1 MSGIGPILLAVLV
14 AGVAAPRPS
23 RAQDDTHEQRGRKY
37 KAPPET
43 ARIEV
48 LVQKGFN
55 KKPIMNAA
63 VIFHPIDA
71 DGKDEGTLEVKSGPD
86 GKASIDVI
94 PIGSQ
99 VRVQVLANGFATYAQ
114 DITVDSGSRSIVA
127 NMIRP
132 QAQISAYQDN
142 EGKPAQSAP
151 GIQVPIRPK
160 PKKDAGATGSS
171 ASGSDKTA
179 PDSGSGGAGPDSSGS
194 GQGAKAQL

>member
-1 MSGIGPILLAVLV
+1 MI
-14 AGVAAPRPS
+14 AGVAAPS
-23 RAQDDTHEQRGRKY
+23 VARAQDDTHERHGRKY

-43 ARIEV
+43 AHIEV

-86 GKASIDVI
+86 GKASLDVI

-99 VRVQVLANGFATYAQ
+99 VRLQVLANGFATYAQ
-114 DITVDSGSRSIVA
+114 DFTVDAPSRSFVVS
-127 NMIRP
+127 MIRP
-132 QAQISAYQDN
+132 EAQISAYEDN
-142 EGKPAQSAP
+142 EGKPSNEQP

-160 PKKDAGATGSS
+160 PKSSKNSGSSTGS
-171 ASGSDKTA
+171 AADK
-179 PDSGSGGAGPDSSGS
+179 SGSGNASSGS
-194 GQGAKAQL
+194 GATSSQGSGDNSGSAQGSTKPQL